1 MNRHVLTVNLKDD
14 PVAIAAYRH
23 HHARVWPEV
32 VESLRRAGIRELDI
46 HLLGRRLIMIVELED
61 GLDLNRAFATH
72 NASSARVAE
81 WEALM
86 RTLQEPVA
94 SARPG
99 EWWAVMEP
107 VFHLNELTRPH
118 VSNFTSQDSV
128 T

>member
-1 MNRHVLTVNLKDD
+1 
-14 PVAIAAYRH
+14 
-23 HHARVWPEV
+23 
-32 VESLRRAGIRELDI
+32 
-46 HLLGRRLIMIVELED
+46 MIVELED
-61 GLDLNRAFATH
+61 GLDLNRAFARH
-72 NASSARVAE
+72 KASSARVAE

-107 VFHLNELTRPH
+107 VFQLNELTRPQ
-118 VSNFTSQDSV
+118 VSTLTSQDSV